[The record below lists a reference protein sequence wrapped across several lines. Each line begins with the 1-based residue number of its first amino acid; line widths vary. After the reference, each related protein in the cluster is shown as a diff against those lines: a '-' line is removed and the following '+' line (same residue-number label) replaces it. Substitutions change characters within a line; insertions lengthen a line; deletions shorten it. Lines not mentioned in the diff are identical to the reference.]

1 MRNYDVAEADL
12 RVQLTQHGVAT
23 PRRFDCPCDDACGT
37 FALYG
42 VNADD
47 SGHSATFPVD
57 LIRPRILSSCPPGG
71 LVLDPFCGTGRA
83 LTVAEAAGR
92 RAIGFDLRNWSTV
105 T

>member
-42 VNADD
+42 VNADKSLCVAVSVSLD
-47 SGHSATFPVD
+47 VDRFTVMELTAGCTPADLFRVNADALAVVD
-57 LIRPRILSSCPPGG
+57 LG
-71 LVLDPFCGTGRA
+71 VL
-83 LTVAEAAGR
+83 
-92 RAIGFDLRNWSTV
+92 
-105 T
+105 